1 MFKLRTTE
9 DLNTTQLYYDANVRT
24 CRGCDLPMYLAKV
37 VNPKIIVRL
46 EERKLEQLGL
56 YNIYFEDGGFAFKV
70 DPDRL
75 LVDDYDAL
83 KELSKNF
90 EAVRYA

>member
-1 MFKLRTTE
+1 MYKLRTNE
-9 DLNTTQLYYDANVRT
+9 DLTTTQLYYDADTRT
-24 CRGCDLPMYLAKV
+24 CRGCDLPENLAKV

-56 YNIYFEDGGFAFKV
+56 YNIYFQDGGFALKV

-83 KELSKNF
+83 KELGKRFNN
-90 EAVRYA
+90 RC